1 LKHVFV
7 TGATGLLGKE
17 ILRQLA
23 AGPYRVSAL
32 SRRKGPENPNLTW
45 WQGDLGDVL
54 LLEKIL
60 QDVDF
65 IIHAAALVSFDP
77 ADRAMLNR
85 TNVEGTANLVNAAL
99 ASDRQPKLVHIS
111 SMASMT
117 PSKPMPAEVDERQGF
132 NPDDNTSDYAWSK
145 YKAELEVYRGI
156 EEGLKASILNPSII
170 LNPEEESASS
180 GGLLGYVRKGGK
192 FYLEGWIN
200 YVDVQDVARV
210 ALFMLENG
218 PEDGKRFLLSAGHL
232 SYQEFFTKVANR
244 MQVPA
249 PTWKASAL
257 IRNLGWRADRVISFI
272 SGKKPLLTRFTAAS
286 SAKRFI
292 YKGKNL
298 EEFWPDF
305 RYTGLDEILSR
316 IRVPSA

>member
-1 LKHVFV
+1 MKHLFV
-7 TGATGLLGKE
+7 TGASGLLGKE
-17 ILRQLA
+17 ILRQLQ
-23 AGPYRVSAL
+23 GKPYRISAL
-32 SRRKGPENPNLTW
+32 SRQPMSDPTGVTW

-60 QDVDF
+60 QDVDLVL
-65 IIHAAALVSFDP
+65 HAAALVSFDP
-77 ADRAMLNR
+77 ADRARLHK

-99 ASDRQPKLVHIS
+99 ASGRQPKLVHIS

-192 FYLEGWIN
+192 FYPEGWIN

-218 PEDGKRFLLSAGHL
+218 PDDGKRFLLSAGHL
-232 SYQEFFTKVANR
+232 PYKDFFEAVAQQ
-244 MQVPA
+244 MQVDA
-249 PTWKASAL
+249 PSVKAAAW
-257 IRNLGWRADRVISFI
+257 IRHLGWRADRIISFF
-272 SGKKPLLTRFTAAS
+272 SGRKPLLTKFTAAS

-298 EEFWPDF
+298 EDFWPDF
-305 RYTGLDEILSR
+305 RYTDLDEILSR
-316 IRVPSA
+316 IRIPSA